1 MLGLEDLQGSDK
13 IKKTAPCCLILALIS
28 LPLND
33 PRRLCIWIWIF
44 SSSQMG
50 CLQDNSLYNYI
61 IYIIDLIMEHINMR
75 IPVGKCMEH

>member
-1 MLGLEDLQGSDK
+1 MLGLEDLQGLDK
-13 IKKTAPCCLILALIS
+13 MQKNAPRCLLLVLIS
-28 LPLND
+28 LLLND
-33 PRRLCIWIWIF
+33 PRRKGIGIF
-44 SSSQMG
+44 ASSQMG